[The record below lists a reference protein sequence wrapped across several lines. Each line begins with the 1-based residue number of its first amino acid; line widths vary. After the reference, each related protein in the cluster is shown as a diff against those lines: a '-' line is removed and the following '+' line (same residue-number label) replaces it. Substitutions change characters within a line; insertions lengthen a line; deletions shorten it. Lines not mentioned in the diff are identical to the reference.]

1 MENIYQAISGVMGDI
16 GAIAKDKTNT
26 QQGFKY
32 RGIDDVMNALSPV
45 MVKHKMFVVPE
56 CIGQTREERLSAAGK
71 TLLYSIVTVRFTF
84 YAEDGTSVQATT
96 IGEGMDSGDKATNK
110 AMAIAFKYAC
120 FQAFCIPTI
129 EMLDPDGES
138 HELKPGE
145 RKPEAEP
152 TDMSSISDKQEKRL
166 FAIAN
171 AAGIDVGAVLK
182 VLVHDYKKT
191 SVKALSKAEY
201 EEVCTRLQAPKQP
214 TPNG

>member
-16 GAIAKDKTNT
+16 GAIAKDSTNA

-32 RGIDDVMNALSPV
+32 RGIDAVMNALSPA
-45 MVKHKMFVVPE
+45 MLKHKMFVVPE
-56 CIGQTREERLSAAGK
+56 CLEQLREDRLSAAGK
-71 TLLYSIVTVRFTF
+71 PLLYSIVKVRFTF

-120 FQAFCIPTI
+120 FQAFCIPTA
-129 EMLDPDGES
+129 EMIDPDGES

-145 RKPEAEP
+145 RTPEI
-152 TDMSSISDKQEKRL
+152 TNMNTGISEKQVKRL

-171 AAGIDVGAVLK
+171 AQNINAEAVLK
-182 VLVHDYKKT
+182 VIVHDYKKT
-191 SVKALSKAEY
+191 HVEDLTREEY
-201 EEVCTRLQAPKQP
+201 DAVCERMQKK
-214 TPNG
+214 